1 VNQVPIQLLKPH
13 PKNKEYYPDTLP
25 ENLWN
30 ELVRDIR
37 ENGVINP
44 LIITPDYTVLA
55 GHLRLEAAQQAGLTH
70 VPVVI
75 RDVDPDSDEAVE
87 LFIKDNL
94 LRRQLNDM
102 QVARLVRALKEK
114 HGVKRG
120 RPNNGN
126 NNIIKQDKMSEL
138 IGLNEKQLRRL
149 DKLNDLIPELQ
160 SLIESGK
167 LGTTAAYEL
176 AFLTPETQKQLL
188 AVYGESIS
196 DLKQFETKE
205 LRKKIEEKEQLEKEL
220 EKAQVTAKEME
231 SRAIEA
237 EDELHEVKMELS
249 SLQEKLNEVIE
260 DARKEERKAAEEK
273 IHELEEKISRL
284 GKKIESSRQAK
295 EQAEAKVREI
305 QENYKKAHQAVEE
318 KLRKDIADRD
328 NRIKLLQEQIVE
340 LNKKI
345 AELES
350 RPPEV
355 IEKVPDDYEAL
366 KQTIKTLKKEKEQAE
381 SELLGLTREQIEQ
394 KDRYWVRDIITKMS
408 QDMGRYIIKLRYE
421 MGRRSMDAVAYKDI
435 MDCADLL
442 TKIAGELRDM
452 ASLEKK
458 AGGDYIEIVV

>member
-1 VNQVPIQLLKPH
+1 MNQVPIQLLKPH

-220 EKAQVTAKEME
+220 EKAQAIAKEM
-231 SRAIEA
+231 
-237 EDELHEVKMELS
+237 KTTK
-249 SLQEKLNEVIE
+249 KLIRRWKKNC
-260 DARKEERKAAEEK
+260 AR
-273 IHELEEKISRL
+273 
-284 GKKIESSRQAK
+284 
-295 EQAEAKVREI
+295 
-305 QENYKKAHQAVEE
+305 
-318 KLRKDIADRD
+318 
-328 NRIKLLQEQIVE
+328 
-340 LNKKI
+340 
-345 AELES
+345 
-350 RPPEV
+350 
-355 IEKVPDDYEAL
+355 
-366 KQTIKTLKKEKEQAE
+366 TLPTGTTE
-381 SELLGLTREQIEQ
+381 
-394 KDRYWVRDIITKMS
+394 
-408 QDMGRYIIKLRYE
+408 
-421 MGRRSMDAVAYKDI
+421 
-435 MDCADLL
+435 
-442 TKIAGELRDM
+442 
-452 ASLEKK
+452 
-458 AGGDYIEIVV
+458 